1 MSAEDGT
8 LVGATIDWLEF
19 KDPASDKVWR
29 VPLSFMVSNW
39 MCLFGQ
45 GCPGHVPKG
54 SQHTYPD
61 AGCCSIG
68 TLIAEPQEIA
78 HTDAMVKL
86 LTPEDWD
93 DKLRAIAEKKGHFR
107 IRGAKE
113 LDTDDEGEDI
123 PDSWFHPVNTRVV
136 DRACIFSNR
145 ENGSAGKPGCAFVAM
160 GLRTGKG
167 HHEVMPPACWQLPFG
182 QRYDEEDDVHV
193 LVPWDRNYFGGQD
206 ENGSH
211 DAWMQWWCVD
221 APDAYISPNSVY
233 LTLEVEI
240 RTLMGNE
247 AYEEM
252 RRLIEERKGNV
263 IAKMPGQLRN
273 EGRPM
278 LPLIVEG
285 LHSKNGGCPSGCGA
299 KR

>member
-1 MSAEDGT
+1 MSAQDGT
-8 LVGATIDWLEF
+8 MVGATIDWLEF
-19 KDPASDKVWR
+19 KDPASDEVWR

-54 SQHTYPD
+54 SKHTYPD

-68 TLIAEPQEIA
+68 TLITEPGEIA
-78 HTDAMVKL
+78 HTEAMVKL

-93 DKLRAIAEKKGHFR
+93 DRLRKIAEKKGHFR
-107 IRGAKE
+107 NRGKIE
-113 LDTDDEGEDI
+113 LDVDDDGNDI
-123 PDSWFHPVNTRVV
+123 PGSEFYPVNTRVV

-145 ENGSAGKPGCAFVAM
+145 DNGSAGKPGCAFVAL
-160 GLRTGKG
+160 GQRLGRG

-182 QRYDEEDDVHV
+182 QRWDEEDDVNV

-206 ENGSH
+206 EDGTH
-211 DAWMQWWCVD
+211 DTWMQWWCMD
-221 APDAYISPNSVY
+221 APDAFVNDQMVFKSLGI
-233 LTLEVEI
+233 EI
-240 RTLMGNE
+240 AAIMGQD
-247 AYEEM
+247 AYDFM
-252 RRLIEERKGNV
+252 CLLIEERMQNK

-273 EGRPM
+273 DGRPM

-285 LHSKNGGCPSGCGA
+285 LHPKNQGCPSGCGS
-299 KR
+299 R